1 MRRNRLFILAAM
13 LPALSA
19 MQAQTSYEAA
29 ELLDTDL
36 NGTARFVGMGGA
48 MGALGADISTMGTN
62 PAGIALFR
70 SWDAS
75 ISFSGN
81 AVTQRTTSNMGR
93 NRSFASYGSMDN
105 VGMVIANKMSNED
118 IVRFVNF
125 GVNYRNVTS
134 FEGKMGMQSAL
145 GGLSQTSQMAWQ
157 AYEGYLQGNVFASDF
172 DPNSTDGFYNIN
184 YYTDDRLGWLTL
196 MGADARL
203 IDGTSVDGGKYYPSD
218 YNSYS
223 EYVSGGI
230 NAYDFNLS
238 VNLIDAVYLGA
249 TLTTYNVDR
258 QLESTYAE
266 TFSGGD
272 YTFKNFYRTVGTGW
286 DLKFGAI
293 LRPIE
298 ESSFRI
304 GISATTPTVYNLR
317 DYNSAIINSKVTF
330 VDDEG
335 YEWQEQFTMDTFDEN
350 AFGADCETKYTMI
363 APAKMNVSLGGTIG
377 TSWALGLEYEHTNYA
392 VTKLFYGSGNENQ
405 GMNEHTAANFNAK
418 ETLRLGVEK
427 MFAGSFYTRLGYN
440 YQRGGYKK
448 DAWKMIPI
456 NSVQTNTAYKNIN
469 STNNFTCGV
478 GYRGSA
484 FYADAALLYS
494 NQSADFYPFDDPELE
509 ATKLSRNLVRG
520 AVTLGLRF

>member
-1 MRRNRLFILAAM
+1 MKRNRLFVLAAL
-13 LPALSA
+13 LPALTT

-48 MGALGADISTMGTN
+48 MGALGADISTMSTN

-81 AVTQRTTSNMGR
+81 TVTQRTKANMGR
-93 NRSFASYGSMDN
+93 NRSFDSYGSMDN
-105 VGMVIANKMSNED
+105 IGMVIANKISNED

-125 GVNYRNVTS
+125 GVNHRNVTR
-134 FEGKMGMQSAL
+134 FDGKMGMQSAL
-145 GGLSQTSQMAWQ
+145 NGLSQTGQMSWQ
-157 AYEGYLQGNVFASDF
+157 AYEGYLSGNVFESDF
-172 DPNSTDGFYNIN
+172 DPNSPDGFYKTN
-184 YYTDDRLGWLTL
+184 YYGDSRLGWLTL
-196 MGADARL
+196 LGADARL
-203 IDGTSVDGGKYYPSD
+203 IDGTSVNKGSYYPSD
-218 YNSYS
+218 ANSYN

-230 NAYDFNLS
+230 SAYDFNIS

-249 TLTTYNVDR
+249 TLTTYDVDR
-258 QLESTYAE
+258 QLESTYSE
-266 TFSGGD
+266 SFYGGD
-272 YTFKNFYRTVGTGW
+272 YTFTNFYRTKGTGW
-286 DLKFGAI
+286 DLKLGAI

-304 GISATTPTVYNLR
+304 GVSATTPTVYTLS
-317 DYNSAIINSKVTF
+317 DYNSAIISSTVTF
-330 VDDEG
+330 ANDNG
-335 YEWQEQFTMDTFDEN
+335 YEWQESFTMDTYDES
-350 AFGADCETKYTMI
+350 AYGADCETVYTMI

-392 VTKLFYGSGNENQ
+392 MTKLFYESGNENM
-405 GMNEHTAANFNAK
+405 GMNEHTATNFKAR

-427 MFAGSFYTRLGYN
+427 MFGSFYTRFGYN
-440 YQRGGYKK
+440 YQGSGYKK

-456 NSVQTNTAYKNIN
+456 NSVQTNTAYKNIT
-469 STNNFTCGV
+469 STNNFTCGI
-478 GYRGSA
+478 GYRGDA

-494 NQSADFYPFDDPELE
+494 HQEADFYPFDDPELE
-509 ATKLSRNLVRG
+509 ATKLSRNLVKG
-520 AVTLGLRF
+520 TVTFGIRF

>member
-1 MRRNRLFILAAM
+1 MKRNRLFVLAAM

-81 AVTQRTTSNMGR
+81 AVTQRTTGNMGR

-125 GVNYRNVTS
+125 GVNYRNVTR

-145 GGLSQTSQMAWQ
+145 NGLSQTGQMAWQ
-157 AYEGYLQGNVFASDF
+157 AYEGYLSGNVFASDF
-172 DPNSTDGFYNIN
+172 DPSSPDGFDKVN
-184 YYTDDRLGWLTL
+184 YYHDDRLGWLTL

-203 IDGTSVDGGKYYPSD
+203 IDATSVDMGSYYPSD
-218 YNSYS
+218 YNSYN

-258 QLESTYAE
+258 KLESTYSE
-266 TFSGGD
+266 SFYGGD
-272 YTFKNFYRTVGTGW
+272 YTFTTAPKVRVGTSSW
-286 DLKFGAI
+286 VPYCAPSRSHRSASAYRAPPLPCI
-293 LRPIE
+293 PCVITTRP
-298 ESSFRI
+298 SS
-304 GISATTPTVYNLR
+304 
-317 DYNSAIINSKVTF
+317 
-330 VDDEG
+330 
-335 YEWQEQFTMDTFDEN
+335 
-350 AFGADCETKYTMI
+350 
-363 APAKMNVSLGGTIG
+363 
-377 TSWALGLEYEHTNYA
+377 
-392 VTKLFYGSGNENQ
+392 
-405 GMNEHTAANFNAK
+405 
-418 ETLRLGVEK
+418 TLR
-427 MFAGSFYTRLGYN
+427 
-440 YQRGGYKK
+440 
-448 DAWKMIPI
+448 
-456 NSVQTNTAYKNIN
+456 
-469 STNNFTCGV
+469 
-478 GYRGSA
+478 
-484 FYADAALLYS
+484 
-494 NQSADFYPFDDPELE
+494 
-509 ATKLSRNLVRG
+509 
-520 AVTLGLRF
+520 